1 MNFDMI
7 ILNQNIKTMQNY
19 VIWTLTALLFILK
32 LKNFI
37 NIVIAN
43 DAKNKYDTSNYEVDR
58 PLPKGMNK
66 KSHRLNKSIGLGGK
80 IITEFVAL
88 GPKTYYYS
96 TDNDKNVK
104 NAKGTKKRVI
114 KNT

>member
-7 ILNQNIKTMQNY
+7 ILNQNIKTMQSY

-58 PLPKGMNK
+58 SLPKGMNK

>member
-1 MNFDMI
+1 
-7 ILNQNIKTMQNY
+7 
-19 VIWTLTALLFILK
+19 
-32 LKNFI
+32 
-37 NIVIAN
+37 
-43 DAKNKYDTSNYEVDR
+43 
-58 PLPKGMNK
+58 MNK

-104 NAKGTKKRVI
+104 KAKGTKKRVI